1 MCCYS
6 DMLKANITDRE
17 GQCEE
22 MKVFLVAIKGK
33 CI

>member
-6 DMLKANITDRE
+6 DMLKANITDGQ

-22 MKVFLVAIKGK
+22 MKVFLVAIK